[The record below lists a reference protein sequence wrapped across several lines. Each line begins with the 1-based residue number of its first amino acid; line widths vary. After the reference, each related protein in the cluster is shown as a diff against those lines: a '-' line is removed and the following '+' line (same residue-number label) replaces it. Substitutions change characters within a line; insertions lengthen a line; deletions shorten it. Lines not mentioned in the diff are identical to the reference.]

1 VTRPVVAWLYGDL
14 VCPWS
19 YLALGRLRRIEARLP
34 VVVGWRPLR
43 RRRDETVGVPD
54 PLATAG
60 RSADAEE
67 GPGRGLAALE
77 LPYERP
83 TRVPDSSAALR
94 AVEFAADLG
103 AQVRDRVLDGLFRAH
118 FSGEARL
125 DDRSSLLAACD
136 ALGLDREGLVAALE
150 DGRYDAELSV
160 AEAEADRYGIDAVP
174 VILLGRRKVI
184 GAAPVELLATLVRRA
199 LAGD

>member
-19 YLALGRLRRIEARLP
+19 YLALARLRRIEARLP
-34 VVVGWRPLR
+34 VAVGWRPLR
-43 RRRDETVGVPD
+43 RSRDETAAVPD
-54 PLATAG
+54 PLATVG
-60 RSADAEE
+60 WSADAQE
-67 GPGRGLAALE
+67 GPGRGLAALD
-77 LPYERP
+77 LPYDP
-83 TRVPDSSAALR
+83 PARVPDSSAALR
-94 AVEFAADLG
+94 AIEFAADLG
-103 AQVRDRVLDGLFRAH
+103 PRVRDRVLDGLFRAH

-136 ALGLDREGLVAALE
+136 ALGLDREGLGAALE
-150 DGRYDAELSV
+150 DGRYDGELSA

-184 GAAPVELLATLVRRA
+184 GAAPVELLATLVRQA
-199 LAGD
+199 LADD